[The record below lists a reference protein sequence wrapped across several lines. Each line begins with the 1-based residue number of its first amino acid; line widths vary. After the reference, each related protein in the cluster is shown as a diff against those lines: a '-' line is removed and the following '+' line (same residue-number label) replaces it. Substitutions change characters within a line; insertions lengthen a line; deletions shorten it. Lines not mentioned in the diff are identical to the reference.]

1 MIEWL
6 KTNYG
11 TILIIA
17 VLILIV
23 ALIIRG
29 IIRDRKKGKHICGGN
44 CGTCGHVCDMGRE
57 KQFDDINTKIPNTLY
72 TITVKIDG
80 MYCGMC
86 EAHVNEALR
95 NGISLKKVHSDS
107 KKGEAVIVSNL
118 PYSEEKIKEILDP
131 TGYKVISAEIKRM

>member
-1 MIEWL
+1 MTEWL

-17 VLILIV
+17 VLVLIV
-23 ALIIRG
+23 LLIIRG

-44 CGTCGHVCDMGRE
+44 CGSCGHVCDIGKE
-57 KQFDDINTKIPNTLY
+57 KQFEDIESNIPDNLY
-72 TITVKIDG
+72 LITVNIDG

-95 NGISLKKVHSDS
+95 NGLNIKKVHSDS
-107 KKGEAVIVSNL
+107 KKGEAVIVSKL
-118 PYSEEKIKEILDP
+118 PYSKEKIKELLDP
-131 TGYKVISAEIKRM
+131 TGYKVLSVDIKRM